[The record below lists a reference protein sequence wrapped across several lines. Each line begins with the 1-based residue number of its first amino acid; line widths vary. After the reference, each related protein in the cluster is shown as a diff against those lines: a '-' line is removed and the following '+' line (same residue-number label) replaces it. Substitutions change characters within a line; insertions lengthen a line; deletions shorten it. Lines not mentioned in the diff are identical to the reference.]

1 MAEDILQVL
10 ARYVAAQ
17 VYRNPKRAVDPGMK
31 LISTG
36 VIDSMGLVDL
46 AIFVENEFGVT
57 IADTE
62 LNAQCF
68 DTLAELA
75 GLIEGRRA

>member
-1 MAEDILQVL
+1 MTDEILQAL

-17 VYRNPKRAVDPGMK
+17 VYRNPNRAMDPGMK

-62 LNAQCF
+62 LNAGCF
-68 DTLAELA
+68 DTLSELA
-75 GLIEGRRA
+75 ALIQGRRA